1 MADFYVWE
9 ELETQNC
16 QIFLKQFIMKKSFIL
31 PVSLIAVFS
40 LSYMLP
46 KAIHATGT
54 SSENKKM
61 EAKTI
66 VVKNSDNVSQT
77 VKDCFLAE
85 FGAQSNILWNQTDH
99 FDVASFEME
108 GQSVNAYF
116 TKDGVLEGRSLLIK
130 WTELPF
136 KAQVNIVERYKD
148 YEVNRVFVY
157 RGESFDNLGNYFVS
171 LSKDDRTIL
180 VQVNEKG
187 NTTLYKKL

>member
-1 MADFYVWE
+1 MR
-9 ELETQNC
+9 
-16 QIFLKQFIMKKSFIL
+16 KSIIL
-31 PVSLIAVFS
+31 PVSLIALFTF
-40 LSYMLP
+40 SYMLP
-46 KAIHATGT
+46 KTLHATGT
-54 SSENKKM
+54 TSENGKM

-66 VVKNSDNVSQT
+66 VAKNSDDVSQT
-77 VKDCFLAE
+77 VKDSFQAE

-99 FDVASFEME
+99 FAVASFEME

-136 KAQVNIVERYKD
+136 KAQVNIVQRYKD

-171 LSKDDRTIL
+171 LSKDNRTIL
-180 VQVNEKG
+180 VQVNETG